1 MPLLALDG
9 SYLPDPPPENLAAA
23 APAVSIMLITRRE
36 GDPLDSPTTELLP
49 LLLTAG
55 SCLLLNPLPTD
66 LTMDWLAETRRRFQN
81 GDYGIT
87 AELHPQQAAA
97 NTRARDAGIGRIV
110 AEYAGPE
117 GDRLQIVQA
126 LPAELM
132 PVLMLPEEAN
142 QPVRPGR

>member
-9 SYLPDPPPENLAAA
+9 SYLPDPPPDNLAAA

-36 GDPLDSPTTELLP
+36 GDPLDSPSTELLP

-55 SCLLLNPLPTD
+55 TCLLLNPLPPA
-66 LTMDWLAETRRRFQN
+66 LVMDWMAETRRRFQN

-87 AELHPQQAAA
+87 TELRPAQAAA

-117 GDRLQIVQA
+117 GDRLQIVQS

-132 PVLMLPEEAN
+132 PVLMLPEEAR
-142 QPVRPGR
+142 QPVRPYR